1 MQGINLISMRI
12 LIKSLKSILDC
23 LNFSLYFL
31 NFMDQANILM
41 NLSIEKCIY
50 IVLGTF
56 NQLVSQL
63 INLSLIEF

>member
-1 MQGINLISMRI
+1 
-12 LIKSLKSILDC
+12 
-23 LNFSLYFL
+23 
-31 NFMDQANILM
+31 MDQANILM